1 MSKPVLLDL
10 FCKAG
15 GASVGYHK
23 AGFEV
28 VGVDIEPQ
36 PNYPFTFIQSDAL
49 KFLREK
55 DLSKY
60 SAIAASPPCQRFS
73 TITGKHRYKHKDL
86 ITPTRPLLVRTGLP
100 YVIENVPGTPLID
113 PVKLCGEMFGLRVV
127 RHRWFEVNWAL
138 DQPDHKKHRGKTVG
152 AQRRSR
158 GSTML
163 YAGDPE
169 AYYFAVY
176 GQTLGPYKGSLQD
189 WRSAMGI
196 DWMEAHELAQAI
208 PPAYTEWIGRK
219 LLHTLGYRRFKKP
232 KQWL

>member
-1 MSKPVLLDL
+1 MSRPLLVDL

-15 GASVGYHK
+15 GASVGYHR

-28 VGVDIEPQ
+28 VGVDVEPQ
-36 PNYPFTFIQSDAL
+36 PNYPFTFIKSDAL
-49 KFLREK
+49 LFLQEE
-55 DLSKY
+55 DLSDFD
-60 SAIAASPPCQRFS
+60 AIAASPPCQKFS
-73 TITGKHRYKHKDL
+73 TISGKHRKNHKNL
-86 ITPTRPLLVRTGLP
+86 IKPLRPLLEKTGLP
-100 YVIENVPGTPLID
+100 YVIENVPGAPLVD

-138 DQPDHKKHRGKTVG
+138 EQPPHPKHKGRTVG

-158 GSTML
+158 GSKML

-196 DWMEAHELAQAI
+196 DWMEAHELSQAI
-208 PPAYTEWIGRK
+208 PPAYTEWIGGK
-219 LLHTLGYRRFKKP
+219 LLRTLGYHRLKVP